1 MSDVFLKDSSK
12 HALRLY
18 TKLAD
23 LEQGEKETPGKFL
36 DKLWEALCKFP
47 DVDPESAEGEMTLKD
62 TFVTQLAPDIWCTLQ
77 KQEFGPNQSFKKW
90 LQLAQMVYCGREYE
104 EEKSKKRTRQ

>member
-1 MSDVFLKDSSK
+1 MI
-12 HALRLY
+12 
-18 TKLAD
+18 
-23 LEQGEKETPGKFL
+23 
-36 DKLWEALCKFP
+36 
-47 DVDPESAEGEMTLKD
+47 LKD

-104 EEKSKKRTRQ
+104 EEKSKKRTRQETEAPTMAVRSVLKQPEEKCPEESR

>member
-1 MSDVFLKDSSK
+1 MIREEREHKIALLSTGIQVFPITATFLDVFLKDSSK

-36 DKLWEALCKFP
+36 DRLWEALCKFP
-47 DVDPESAEGEMTLKD
+47 DVDPESAEGEMILKD
-62 TFVTQLAPDIWCTLQ
+62 TFVTQLAPDTWCTLQ
-77 KQEFGPNQSFKKW
+77 KQEF
-90 LQLAQMVYCGREYE
+90 
-104 EEKSKKRTRQ
+104 